1 MTVKDGKIVRATEN
15 ELFSEYLRR
24 GFDDLLSFNEYK
36 ERMVASGVVVVEK
49 TEDIIIRNFIGFYFR
64 SEDGIPALREA
75 HDISGVGCITL
86 NGVSF
91 KRCGKVDRETDPC

>member
-1 MTVKDGKIVRATEN
+1 MTVKDGKITQATEN

-75 HDISGVGCITL
+75 HDVSGVGCITL

-91 KRCGKVDRETDPC
+91 KRCGKVDMETDPC